1 MALFDKLRDPV
12 ILKEDS
18 EAATQLQQLSDY
30 LNTAP
35 ADIRPQV
42 EQDIKLTQLGIK
54 GEENL
59 MFELKNSHLP
69 MYVMHDLFFERD
81 GLTTQIDYLVVTR
94 KLVIVIECKNL
105 YGEIDIDNQGN
116 FTRKVQLGNRYV
128 KKGIYSPVTQNQRH
142 LDMIHEICRESIPLL
157 RRGGFDKYFD
167 DYYKSVIVLANSS
180 SVLNMRYAPADIK
193 DKVIKADRLI
203 SYIKEMEETSDNS
216 KLTDKKMKELAD
228 FFLEKSVKNT
238 KDYTE
243 KYKKDIIPTE
253 EAAASVSSA
262 PDTTPVVQPATE
274 VPAPVQPTADAPAAV
289 PADLESTPVYQALKS
304 YRYNKSREENIKPYF
319 IYNNAQLEEI
329 IRKDPTDILQLKKI
343 SGFGDVKCEKYGA
356 DILKILADHR

>member
-12 ILKEDS
+12 ILKEGS
-18 EAATQLQQLSDY
+18 EAASQLQQLTAY
-30 LNTAP
+30 LVTAP
-35 ADIRPQV
+35 SEVRPQV

-59 MFELKNSHLP
+59 MFEFRNSHIP

-142 LDMIHEICRESIPLL
+142 LDMIHEIRRESKPLL
-157 RRGGFDKYFD
+157 LRGAFDKIFNENYR
-167 DYYKSVIVLANSS
+167 SIIVLANPS
-180 SVLNMRYAPADIK
+180 SVLKMRYAPAEIK
-193 DKVIKADRLI
+193 GKVIKADQLV
-203 SYIKEMEETSDNS
+203 SYIKELNEKASAPKMSD
-216 KLTDKKMKELAD
+216 KEMKELAD

-243 KYKKDIIPTE
+243 KYKKDIIPETADDAT
-253 EAAASVSSA
+253 EAA
-262 PDTTPVVQPATE
+262 PVVSTAPQAAQP
-274 VPAPVQPTADAPAAV
+274 VPEAPANE
-289 PADLESTPVYQALKS
+289 PANLESTPVYQALKS

-329 IRKDPTDILQLKKI
+329 IRKDPSDIWQLKKI

-356 DILKILADHR
+356 DILKILSDHR